1 MKKRTWVF
9 GALVVLVAAG
19 VVVAAKRGDLWSGG
33 AVAQAP
39 RPVARAVPVEVA
51 TATKQTVPV
60 RIEALGS
67 VTPIASVAIKAR
79 IDSEIVG
86 VHFRDGVMVR
96 EGDPLFTLDSRA
108 LQAQIR
114 QVQGL
119 LEGAKAQLE
128 QAERDVSRYTELIA
142 KNATTQVTLNN
153 ARTQVTLWRAS
164 VDSNTGQLENLNI
177 QLSYCT
183 IRAPITGRVSM
194 AAVKIGNFVR
204 QADLIPLA
212 TIIQTAP
219 VYVTFSVS
227 QGYLPDLRQALAN
240 ESATIEAV
248 IPGDTRRASGQVTM
262 IENSVDAPT
271 GMVPVRATMPNADEL
286 LWPGTLVTVRLTFRE
301 EQAVTVPS
309 TAVQVSQ
316 TGTYVFVV
324 DDGVAKV
331 QPVTVAR
338 VVESESVISSGLSGG
353 ETVVTNGQL
362 QLSNGT
368 KVAPARTQG
377 GVLAHEPLGDMYPPP
392 GAHHADHRRD
402 HCPGYLCLPAALGCG
417 APGRR
422 LSHHQHHGHTAGRE
436 RGNHGGIGGGT
447 DRTPAFNHR
456 RNHVAYVFVVARHH
470 FDHHPV
476 RSQPQHRRRCAGRAD
491 RALCGAAAPA
501 GGNDDAAELPKG
513 QSGRLSDPVY
523 QPESRRPCRF
533 RRSTSMARSRW
544 RSRFRSCPALPRC

>member
-1 MKKRTWVF
+1 MKKRTLVL
-9 GALVVLVAAG
+9 GAVVVLVAAG
-19 VVVAAKRGDLWSGG
+19 IAVAAKRGELWSGGG

-39 RPVARAVPVEVA
+39 RPSVRAIPVEIAVA
-51 TATKQTVPV
+51 SKRTVPV

-86 VHFRDGVMVR
+86 VHFRDGATVR
-96 EGDPLFTLDSRA
+96 EGEPLFTLDSRA

-128 QAERDVSRYTELIA
+128 QAERDVARYTELIA

-153 ARTQVTLWRAS
+153 ARTQVTIWRAS

-183 IRAPITGRVSM
+183 IRAPISGRVSM

-204 QADLIPLA
+204 QADLAPLA

-227 QGYLPDLRQALAN
+227 QGYLPDLRQALTN

-248 IPGDTRRASGQVTM
+248 IPGDARRAAGQVTM

-271 GMVPVRATMPNADEL
+271 GMVPVRATMPNPDEL

-301 EQAVTVPS
+301 EESVTVPS

-316 TGTYVFVV
+316 SGTYVFVV

-338 VVESESVISSGLSGG
+338 VVDSDSVIANGLQGG
-353 ETVVTNGQL
+353 ETVVINGQL
-362 QLSNGT
+362 LLSNGT
-368 KVAPARTQG
+368 KVTARG
-377 GVLAHEPLGDMYPPP
+377 
-392 GAHHADHRRD
+392 
-402 HCPGYLCLPAALGCG
+402 
-417 APGRR
+417 
-422 LSHHQHHGHTAGRE
+422 
-436 RGNHGGIGGGT
+436 
-447 DRTPAFNHR
+447 
-456 RNHVAYVFVVARHH
+456 
-470 FDHHPV
+470 
-476 RSQPQHRRRCAGRAD
+476 
-491 RALCGAAAPA
+491 
-501 GGNDDAAELPKG
+501 PKVG
-513 QSGRLSDPVY
+513 S
-523 QPESRRPCRF
+523 
-533 RRSTSMARSRW
+533 
-544 RSRFRSCPALPRC
+544 

>member
-1 MKKRTWVF
+1 MKKRTLVL
-9 GALVVLVAAG
+9 GAVVVLVAAG
-19 VVVAAKRGDLWSGG
+19 IAVAAKRGGLWSGGG

-39 RPVARAVPVEVA
+39 RPSVRAIPVEIAVA
-51 TATKQTVPV
+51 SKRTVPV

-86 VHFRDGVMVR
+86 VHFRDGATVR
-96 EGDPLFTLDSRA
+96 EGEPLFTLDSRA

-128 QAERDVSRYTELIA
+128 QAERDVARYTELIA

-153 ARTQVTLWRAS
+153 ARTQVTIWRAS

-183 IRAPITGRVSM
+183 IRAPISGRVSM

-204 QADLIPLA
+204 QADLAPLA

-227 QGYLPDLRQALAN
+227 QGYLPDLRQALTN

-248 IPGDTRRASGQVTM
+248 IPGDARRATGQVTM

-271 GMVPVRATMPNADEL
+271 GMVPVRATMPNTDEL

-301 EQAVTVPS
+301 EESVTVPS

-316 TGTYVFVV
+316 SGTYVFVV

-338 VVESESVISSGLSGG
+338 VVDSDSVIASGLQGG
-353 ETVVTNGQL
+353 ETVVINGQL
-362 QLSNGT
+362 LLSNGT
-368 KVAPARTQG
+368 KVTARG
-377 GVLAHEPLGDMYPPP
+377 
-392 GAHHADHRRD
+392 
-402 HCPGYLCLPAALGCG
+402 
-417 APGRR
+417 
-422 LSHHQHHGHTAGRE
+422 
-436 RGNHGGIGGGT
+436 
-447 DRTPAFNHR
+447 
-456 RNHVAYVFVVARHH
+456 
-470 FDHHPV
+470 
-476 RSQPQHRRRCAGRAD
+476 
-491 RALCGAAAPA
+491 
-501 GGNDDAAELPKG
+501 PKVG
-513 QSGRLSDPVY
+513 S
-523 QPESRRPCRF
+523 
-533 RRSTSMARSRW
+533 
-544 RSRFRSCPALPRC
+544 